1 MKFIKFYNLNI
12 IRHLTHW
19 LPVLKI
25 IIMTKKSIIIDEKAH
40 AELGKLSES
49 LRMNLGALIQE
60 MIYYFKKTGIDPKDA
75 VNKDP
80 SLMVVALDKRIVS
93 FLKVQE
99 RDILKPLR
107 QDVFNYQ
114 NSQKEE
120 ISKLIT
126 SINKLLDQ
134 HSERITEIKKTHL
147 ENLNKINNN
156 DQERTKMV
164 ISELQK
170 NRQAILLIC
179 KLLDD
184 KNKSGTLDKIKSL
197 FS

>member
-1 MKFIKFYNLNI
+1 
-12 IRHLTHW
+12 
-19 LPVLKI
+19 
-25 IIMTKKSIIIDEKAH
+25 MTKKSIIIDEKANT
-40 AELGKLSES
+40 ELGKLSES

-80 SLMVVALDKRIVS
+80 SLMVAALDKRIVS

-114 NSQKEE
+114 NAQKEE
-120 ISKLIT
+120 ISKLII
-126 SINKLLDQ
+126 SINKLLEQ
-134 HSERITEIKKTHL
+134 HSERTTEIKKAHF
-147 ENLNKINNN
+147 ENLNKINSN
-156 DQERTKMV
+156 DVERTKMV
-164 ISELQK
+164 VAELQK
-170 NRQAILLIC
+170 NRQAILLLC
-179 KLLDD
+179 QLLDD
-184 KNKSGTLDKIKSL
+184 KNKSGTLGKIKSL

>member
-1 MKFIKFYNLNI
+1 
-12 IRHLTHW
+12 
-19 LPVLKI
+19 
-25 IIMTKKSIIIDEKAH
+25 MTKKSIIIDEKAH
-40 AELGKLSES
+40 TELGKLSES
-49 LRMNLGALIQE
+49 LRMNLGSLVQE

-75 VNKDP
+75 VNKNP
-80 SLMVVALDKRIVS
+80 SLMVAALDKRIVS

-114 NSQKEE
+114 NIQKEE
-120 ISKLIT
+120 ISKLII
-126 SINKLLDQ
+126 SINKLLSQ
-134 HSERITEIKKTHL
+134 HSERTNEIKKTHV
-147 ENLNKINNN
+147 ENLDKTNST
-156 DQERTKMV
+156 DAERTKML

-179 KLLDD
+179 QLLDD
-184 KNKSGTLDKIKSL
+184 KNKSGTMDKLKYL